1 VSVRSFISLLPSL
14 FPTFSLSLSF
24 LRVPSSL
31 PFSLFSVLPPH
42 LSSLI
47 LLPLSTFDCSL
58 TCSASLCTYLQ
69 RVHTKRNPAFNKQ
82 PPIHA
87 SFYPKS
93 LHSFSSPCCYSGK
106 RTTPKVTCPFLME
119 RTKRRAMHA
128 CKKET
133 WSEHVLLPRS
143 HLQPKRAPCSVLLPT
158 VSAHGLT
165 CPWLSTKTLCCAWE
179 TKDVG
184 KRREDGRPAD
194 LPPPPL
200 KTIC

>member
-1 VSVRSFISLLPSL
+1 MSVRSFISLLPSL

-133 WSEHVLLPRS
+133 LGRSMFSYPAVTSSQKERRVQFFSPQSPPMGSPVHGSVQKPCVVRGRQRMSGRGGKTGGLLTF
-143 HLQPKRAPCSVLLPT
+143 H
-158 VSAHGLT
+158 
-165 CPWLSTKTLCCAWE
+165 
-179 TKDVG
+179 
-184 KRREDGRPAD
+184 
-194 LPPPPL
+194 PL
-200 KTIC
+200 H